1 MTKKRNLL
9 KSIFSIVLAIVM
21 LFTVVPFTEGI
32 EVKASKN
39 FTAKYGSDYRR
50 WNQGAS
56 AYSEMREVGCLIT
69 AQAKMLYEANINR
82 GINPDSW
89 YEWLWNNGYL
99 ANPPWNLTMKNPYG
113 PVNYA
118 KSIGKQINY
127 LGYWTANDSQL
138 WFNIRAGY
146 YSIINVGGHWVM
158 LDNKTSQS
166 TGKLYYYES
175 YSSDYGK
182 DPVYN
187 QFTGNSSPYPLS
199 RYGNRVGAH
208 VYQISNPSPTPP
220 PTPTN
225 IKINKNDIGMG
236 EGIAV
241 SWNSSFGAT
250 GYNVDLICT
259 TNSANNQSK
268 SVGGTSTSFSI
279 TKAGTYKISI
289 SAKNSAGTSSSS
301 SSSSFI
307 AHKNVTV
314 KYEDWDG
321 SILKTQD
328 VKWNGDAI
336 APSAP
341 SREGYT
347 FQNWSSDGKG
357 VKGDIIIKAQYKIN
371 TYSVSFVDYK
381 GEVIG
386 HVQKIEYGSSATPPV
401 DVPTKEGYV
410 FSEWST
416 KEYKEVKKSLTIKAV
431 YVWENVNLP
440 IVTKIISAKRNDEAT
455 GYDIEVKLSNFPND
469 FTKGKLVA
477 SLKTK
482 KGKMVASEVKSI
494 SMPTEGEVTEKF
506 TILYSGLAPRVDV
519 SMIGVVDDDTTGTP
533 KAKIVTS
540 PIDIGNKWSDWST
553 TVPTGN
559 DIITDSRTEYRYKDT
574 KIIKAIT
581 QPATPTGYS
590 LISKESTGTYTTWGN
605 WSSWSDSAISGNT
618 LRNVQTQSVVASYK
632 TQYNYSRWTSNSNN
646 TGNLGPVR
654 GTWGGVYCGYYFE
667 RGWTDSALA
676 VSGNQYSNQVGG
688 NFNLYGNNQWFNQN
702 TRSVAASYKTQYRY
716 QTRNE
721 YSNYKYKQ
729 NEFNEWQAEKIDES
743 DTREV
748 QTRTA
753 YRFKTNSTEV
763 PCYNYKRYKYVNI
776 NNGKTVYSY
785 TSSYAD
791 SMDYPGEWEYKTE
804 FKELEKISTVD
815 DGIELYNG
823 TGENSWYKADVNAEG
838 NSKIFET
845 TSSLE
850 DQTGVARTLEGKVD
864 GAVGK
869 VATLMIY
876 KGKNEDPIASQ
887 IEYIGQTI
895 IGDDGSYK
903 FDYVTKEEPSLT
915 TGDFV
920 ISLGIEGA
928 TNYVN
933 IGKIEAPKK
942 VYSVDF
948 IDETGK
954 AIGERKSV
962 VEGGTVVAPEAPVKE
977 GYDFI
982 GWDTGLRNI
991 QENTVITAQYKKKTY
1006 SVIFI
1011 DWDATSVG
1019 IREFEYGDIL
1029 EAPESDLVKEGQ
1041 IFDKWID
1048 EDNNKVSNVTRNM
1061 IVTAQYK
1068 DAKYTVRFMDWNGEL
1083 ISERKVNYGEKVEAI
1098 DNLENDNDDTV
1109 FDGWTNSDKLSFVR
1123 ENIVLTPLL
1132 KYKETSDKPV
1142 VSVMEGIKDDEK
1154 RVGIY
1159 SYNSDENIYYM
1170 VKALD
1175 EEGENE
1181 YVDYDEF
1188 SLYKS
1193 PITIKEGN
1201 IVYAYAVS
1209 SNTNK
1214 SKLVSQIIDNLEE
1227 ETSQETSTIPTTTE
1241 MTTEIITDAPTTG
1254 EVTTTE
1260 KVETTKTIETT
1271 KQETTTEKMP
1281 TKPTG
1286 LQGIVDKND
1295 NYNIFWNQSE
1305 NTLYYNIYV
1314 NNTLV
1319 GNTISANY
1327 CIPASQFKENGN
1339 YTVGVEAVNSVGVSD
1354 IVTIIYKVI
1363 GEVTT
1368 EEKSSE
1374 VITTEQQTT
1383 ISQTTGDLMTTQVIE
1398 DKTDESSTSQDET
1411 TVSAQVDT
1419 SKKLEKDIII
1429 STKVNN
1435 SKVNVASTRIKKI
1448 KANKKSLK
1456 IAWKKVR
1463 GVNGYQIQ
1471 YSTSNK
1477 FKKARKIT
1485 IKKMK
1490 VTSKTIKRLKAEKK
1504 YYVRIR
1510 TYIVVRGKIYYS
1522 KWVVKGKKTK

>member
-1 MTKKRNLL
+1 MKRKMIKKRNLL
-9 KSIFSIVLAIVM
+9 KSIFSVVLAIIM
-21 LFTVVPFTEGI
+21 LFTVIPFTGVVK
-32 EVKASKN
+32 VKASKN

-99 ANPPWNLTMKNPYG
+99 ANPPWNLSMKNPYG

-118 KSIGKQINY
+118 KSIGKQISY
-127 LGYWTANDSQL
+127 LGYWAANDSQL

-175 YSSDYGK
+175 YSNDYGK

-187 QFTGNSSPYPLS
+187 QFTGNSSPYLLS
-199 RYGNRVGAH
+199 RYGNKEGAH
-208 VYQISNPSPTPP
+208 VYKISNPAPTPP

-225 IKINKNDIGMG
+225 IELNRTDIGIG
-236 EGIAV
+236 DGISV
-241 SWNSSFGAT
+241 SWNSSSGAT
-250 GYNVDLICT
+250 EYSVKLICT
-259 TNSANNQSK
+259 TDSTNNQSK

-279 TKAGTYKISI
+279 TNAGTYKIDI
-289 SAKNSAGTSSSS
+289 SAKNSAGTSSVI
-301 SSSSFI
+301 SSSSFNV
-307 AHKNVTV
+307 HKNVIV

-321 SILKTQD
+321 SILKEQE
-328 VKWNGDAI
+328 VKWGDNAI

-347 FQNWSSDGKG
+347 FQNWSDDGKSL
-357 VKGDIIIKAQYKIN
+357 KADTIIKAQYKIN

-386 HVQKIEYGSSATPPV
+386 NVQKIEYGSAATPPV
-401 DVPTKEGYV
+401 SVPTKEGYV

-416 KEYKEVKKSLTIKAV
+416 KEYEEVKKSLTIKAV
-431 YVWENVNLP
+431 YVWENTNLP
-440 IVTKIISAKRNDEAT
+440 IVTKIISAKRNDDAT

-482 KGKMVASEVKSI
+482 KGKMVASEIKSI
-494 SMPTEGEVTEKF
+494 SMPTEGEVIEKI
-506 TILYSGLAPRVDV
+506 TILYSGVAPRVDV
-519 SMIGVVDDDTTGTP
+519 SMVGVVDDDTTGTP

-540 PIDIGNKWSDWST
+540 DVDIGNKWSDWST
-553 TVPTGN
+553 TVPTGDN
-559 DIITDSRTEYRYKDT
+559 IFTESRTEYRYKDT
-574 KIIKAIT
+574 QIIRAIT

-590 LISKESTGTYTTWGN
+590 LISREPTGTYTSWGN
-605 WSSWSDSAISGNT
+605 WSSWSDTAISGNA

-632 TQYNYSRWTSNSNN
+632 TQYNYSRWASNSNN

-676 VSGNQYSNQVGG
+676 VSGTQYSNQVGG

-716 QTRNE
+716 QTRSE
-721 YSNYKYKQ
+721 YSDYKYVQ
-729 NEFNEWQAEKIDES
+729 NEFNEWQIEEVDES
-743 DTREV
+743 DSREV
-748 QTRTA
+748 ETRTT

-804 FKELEKISTVD
+804 FKELEKVSTVD

-823 TGENSWYKADVNAEG
+823 TGENSWYKADVNDEG
-838 NSKIFET
+838 NVKVFET

-850 DQTGVARTLEGKVD
+850 DQTGVARSLEGKVE
-864 GAVGK
+864 GAAGK

-895 IGDDGSYK
+895 IGDDGSYR

-915 TGDFV
+915 TGDFI

-948 IDETGK
+948 IDDTGK

-962 VEGGTVVAPEAPVKE
+962 VEGGTVVPPEVPVRE
-977 GYDFI
+977 GYEFI

-991 QENTVITAQYKKKTY
+991 QENTVMTAQYKKKTY

-1011 DWDATSVG
+1011 DWDETSVG
-1019 IREFEYGDIL
+1019 IKEFEYGDTL
-1029 EAPESDLVKEGQ
+1029 EGPETNLEREGHF
-1041 IFDKWID
+1041 FDTWID
-1048 EDNNKVSNVTRNM
+1048 ENNNKVSKVTKNM

-1068 DAKYTVRFMDWNGEL
+1068 DAKYTVKFLDWNGEI
-1083 ISERKVNYGEKVEAI
+1083 ISEEEVNYGEQVEVI
-1098 DNLENDNDDTV
+1098 DNLESDNPDTS
-1109 FDGWTNSDKLSFVR
+1109 FDGWTNAEKLSFVR
-1123 ENIVLTPLL
+1123 ENIVLTPLI
-1132 KYKETSDKPV
+1132 KYKETSDEPV
-1142 VSVMEGIKDDEK
+1142 ISVMEGINDDEK

-1170 VKALD
+1170 VKELD
-1175 EEGENE
+1175 EYGESE
-1181 YVDYDEF
+1181 YINYDEF

-1193 PITIKEGN
+1193 PITVKEGN
-1201 IVYAYAVS
+1201 IVYTYSIRTNA
-1209 SNTNK
+1209 NK
-1214 SKLVSQIIDNLEE
+1214 SKLVSRIIDNSEE
-1227 ETSQETSTIPTTTE
+1227 ETSIIPTTKE
-1241 MTTEIITDAPTTG
+1241 VSTEIITEISTSVEETI
-1254 EVTTTE
+1254 TE
-1260 KVETTKTIETT
+1260 KA
-1271 KQETTTEKMP
+1271 P
-1281 TKPTG
+1281 TKPIG

-1295 NYNIFWNQSE
+1295 NYNLLWTQSE
-1305 NTLYYNIYV
+1305 NAVYYNVYV
-1314 NNTLV
+1314 NNELV
-1319 GNTISANY
+1319 GNTISENY
-1327 CIPASQFKENGN
+1327 RIPASVFLNSGE
-1339 YTVGVEAVNSVGVSD
+1339 YIVEVEAVNDSSVSD
-1354 IVTIIYKVI
+1354 RASIIYKVELETSI
-1363 GEVTT
+1363 ETIDTGT
-1368 EEKSSE
+1368 
-1374 VITTEQQTT
+1374 ITT
-1383 ISQTTGDLMTTQVIE
+1383 V
-1398 DKTDESSTSQDET
+1398 ET
-1411 TVSAQVDT
+1411 TTLMKEGTTD
-1419 SKKLEKDIII
+1419 K
-1429 STKVNN
+1429 
-1435 SKVNVASTRIKKI
+1435 NVATKNEPTTKRVIVNIQKN
-1448 KANKKSLK
+1448 APKKS
-1456 IAWKKVR
+1456 V
-1463 GVNGYQIQ
+1463 
-1471 YSTSNK
+1471 
-1477 FKKARKIT
+1477 
-1485 IKKMK
+1485 
-1490 VTSKTIKRLKAEKK
+1490 IKRLKNKKKKKLYVQWKWQVEADGYQVQYALNKKFTKKVKTKNINSFLKESTTIKKLKKKKK
-1504 YYVRIR
+1504 YYVR
-1510 TYIVVRGKIYYS
+1510 VRAYK
-1522 KWVVKGKKTK
+1522 KFNGKKVYGAWSNVKKVKIKK